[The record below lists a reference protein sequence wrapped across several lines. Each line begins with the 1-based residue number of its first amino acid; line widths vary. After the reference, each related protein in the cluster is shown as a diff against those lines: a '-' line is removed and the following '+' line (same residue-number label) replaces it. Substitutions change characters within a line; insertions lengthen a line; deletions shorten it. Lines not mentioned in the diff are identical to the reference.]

1 MRSDPADRFRWIL
14 GIMTLAALI
23 GLAVWEMR
31 VTAAA
36 SMVAAPLFA
45 ASLAILWPALAS
57 GRSLILLALAVSPAS
72 LAALGLVA
80 RPLIDMVF
88 QPPMM
93 IAEPDAS
100 TCRTVSSLA
109 LCKCQRLF

>member
-1 MRSDPADRFRWIL
+1 MLQLAPQKVLGFYGFPLLTMGLASAALVRSDPDDRFRWIL

-45 ASLAILWPALAS
+45 ASLAILWPALAP
-57 GRSLILLALAVSPAS
+57 GRSLHPVGARRVTRKPRSRWALRR
-72 LAALGLVA
+72 G
-80 RPLIDMVF
+80 R
-88 QPPMM
+88 
-93 IAEPDAS
+93 
-100 TCRTVSSLA
+100 
-109 LCKCQRLF
+109 